1 LLFALAAEGVVC
13 WTFFHRV
20 KSPKITIDLNN
31 HKVPKRTHRIET
43 HVTPHGLTPPHLS
56 TNDSF
61 SPNELLFCRITSS
74 SSQSTIKK
82 SQNETDSSLLL
93 SSAYCFGRH
102 QKDSSLGHAPEWCQ
116 VGHLE
121 HSKEDDQFAV
131 DSSNWFE
138 NWLQNGT
145 FNGLAALRYE
155 MSEDGPMQGAAEL
168 IHTSTILCTL

>member
-1 LLFALAAEGVVC
+1 MARIEQALWFAPEDVEC
-13 WTFFHRV
+13 WTIMCCNFF
-20 KSPKITIDLNN
+20 STSNPMLLPQAYSSTL
-31 HKVPKRTHRIET
+31 P
-43 HVTPHGLTPPHLS
+43 

-61 SPNELLFCRITSS
+61 SQPAYCFLIRITTRITF
-74 SSQSTIKK
+74 QFTIHHKK
-82 SQNETDSSLLL
+82 TQNETDSSLLL